1 MNQWWKYDVAL
12 MDVNRGESTLYIPR
26 VVLRYSC
33 TVTVLK
39 LCITGLG

>member
-1 MNQWWKYDVAL
+1 MNQWWKCDEVAL
-12 MDVNRGESTLYIPR
+12 MDLNRGESTYIPK

-33 TVTVLK
+33 TLTVLK